1 MAKDHPSTDNW
12 YFWLDAFYRGYGVRE
27 TKRIAK
33 AKLKGTTPYEQD
45 SLLRQF
51 DEDQ

>member
-1 MAKDHPSTDNW
+1 MLFA
-12 YFWLDAFYRGYGVRE
+12 AVMGVRE

-51 DEDQ
+51 DEDQPETGTEKPQKF